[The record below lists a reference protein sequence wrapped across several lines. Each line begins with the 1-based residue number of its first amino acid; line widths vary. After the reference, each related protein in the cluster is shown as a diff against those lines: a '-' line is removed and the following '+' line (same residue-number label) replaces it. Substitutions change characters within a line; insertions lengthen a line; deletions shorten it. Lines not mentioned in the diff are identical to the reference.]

1 MNLKILET
9 FYKIN
14 VIDISNDDYYKF
26 DDHPIIRHCT
36 ILLIDD
42 NNHSKIFISEKKL
55 YYISC
60 VGDKYYDYDD
70 FDGDDHDDFDDDDY
84 DIDEFDDDDDDDY
97 HDDFIVNYY
106 DELLYY
112 NKPLNDFKRLVFD
125 ENNNIVN
132 LINNTNYRHNITLLV
147 DDFNILISGNNN

>member
-1 MNLKILET
+1 M
-9 FYKIN
+9 
-14 VIDISNDDYYKF
+14 
-26 DDHPIIRHCT
+26 
-36 ILLIDD
+36 
-42 NNHSKIFISEKKL
+42 

-84 DIDEFDDDDDDDY
+84 DIDEFDDDDDDY

-147 DDFNILISGNNN
+147 DGFNILISGNNN